1 MINRIFLVIVSLLL
15 MNGCVSY
22 NTQNRSPK
30 MIPEDTHAAVAAV
43 APAMAAYAERFIE
56 KDLWN
61 RPELSH
67 RDRSLVTIAALISRN
82 DTTELPHYLNVALD
96 SGVKPA
102 EIAETVTH
110 LAFYAG
116 WPNAKSAALVAHD
129 VFTQRHI
136 NMASLPGEKVDFLPL
151 DKEAENKRAT
161 MVESNFG
168 KVSPGVVKY
177 TTDALFLN
185 LWLRPGLAPRDR
197 SLVTVSALV
206 TAGQV
211 AQVPYHLN
219 RAMDNGLTQTQAS
232 EVLTQLAFVA
242 GWPNIFSAL
251 PVFKEVF
258 TGRNQ
263 A

>member
-1 MINRIFLVIVSLLL
+1 
-15 MNGCVSY
+15 
-22 NTQNRSPK
+22 
-30 MIPEDTHAAVAAV
+30 
-43 APAMAAYAERFIE
+43 
-56 KDLWN
+56 
-61 RPELSH
+61 
-67 RDRSLVTIAALISRN
+67 
-82 DTTELPHYLNVALD
+82 
-96 SGVKPA
+96 
-102 EIAETVTH
+102 
-110 LAFYAG
+110 
-116 WPNAKSAALVAHD
+116 LVARN
-129 VFTQRHI
+129 VFAQRHI
-136 NMASLPGEKVDFLPL
+136 DTASVPGEKVDFLPL

-177 TTDALFLN
+177 TTDALFLD
-185 LWLRPGLAPRDR
+185 LWLRPDLAPRDR

-219 RAMDNGLTQTQAS
+219 RAMDNGLTQEQAS

-251 PVFKEVF
+251 PVFKEMF
-258 TGRNQ
+258 AGRNP